1 MLCFSIVAVLC
12 FFLFVFVCLFCALAF
27 AVTFVL
33 VVVVILL
40 CHRLYPAP
48 SRFIDGNASHA
59 AQLVVCTM
67 LVECML
73 PTPSHVLHAVWSV
86 RREHSFE
93 LNVLF
98 G

>member
-1 MLCFSIVAVLC
+1 MFS
-12 FFLFVFVCLFCALAF
+12 FVC
-27 AVTFVL
+27 FVLLLLLLVFFL
-33 VVVVILL
+33 VVVVTLL
-40 CHRLYPAP
+40 CHWLNPAP
-48 SRFIDGNASHA
+48 SRFIDGNASYA
-59 AQLVVCTM
+59 AQFVVCTM